1 MYDSCAQFPRFLFS
15 AWLRLRVFWLVSGL
29 HAGACHA
36 RAEAACFQEMLLQ
49 IFALAIKQKV
59 CLLNQTDRDLGDGL
73 SGAGFRELAE
83 GLKDDFGLSVG
94 TSIMTIFHRSYKSL

>member
-1 MYDSCAQFPRFLFS
+1 MCVQTALFARTFIGAYVNKAVHMYDSCARGG
-15 AWLRLRVFWLVSGL
+15 RLL
-29 HAGACHA
+29 
-36 RAEAACFQEMLLQ
+36 QEMLFQ
-49 IFALAIKQKV
+49 IFALAVKQKV
-59 CLLNQTDRDLGDGL
+59 CLLNQTDRDLGDDL